1 MGTGEPPSYFHQYIF
16 TKIIY
21 FQVLWKQDNAIY
33 FIKFLG
39 LNPQSISTG
48 LLNVSLHFH
57 FQPINHVVF
66 MGFYLLIAMGKLIL
80 EGASRLDA
88 FSVYPFRT

>member
-16 TKIIY
+16 SLLF
-21 FQVLWKQDNAIY
+21 FQVLWKQDNVL

-57 FQPINHVVF
+57 FQPINQIVYL
-66 MGFYLLIAMGKLIL
+66 GFYLLVVMGQLIL
-80 EGASRLDA
+80 EGASRFDA

>member
-16 TKIIY
+16 SLYLIISYKFSENKIMCHQI
-21 FQVLWKQDNAIY
+21 
-33 FIKFLG
+33 LG

-57 FQPINHVVF
+57 FQPINQIVYL
-66 MGFYLLIAMGKLIL
+66 GFYLLVVMGKLIL

>member
-1 MGTGEPPSYFHQYIF
+1 MSHLAIF
-16 TKIIY
+16 TNIFLTLII
-21 FQVLWKQDNAIY
+21 FQVLWKQDNAI
-33 FIKFLG
+33 IQIILG

-48 LLNVSLHFH
+48 PLNVSLRFH

-66 MGFYLLIAMGKLIL
+66 MGFYLLVVMGKLIL

>member
-16 TKIIY
+16 Y
-21 FQVLWKQDNAIY
+21 SLFFQVLWKQDNVFHQIV
-33 FIKFLG
+33 LG

-48 LLNVSLHFH
+48 PLNVSLHFH
-57 FQPINHVVF
+57 FQPINQIVF
-66 MGFYLLIAMGKLIL
+66 LEFYLLIVMGKLIL

>member
-16 TKIIY
+16 SNFKFFKFSENKIMC
-21 FQVLWKQDNAIY
+21 
-33 FIKFLG
+33 FIKSLG

-57 FQPINHVVF
+57 FQPINQIVYL
-66 MGFYLLIAMGKLIL
+66 GFYLLVVMGKLIL

>member
-16 TKIIY
+16 NINY
-21 FQVLWKQDNAIY
+21 FFQVLWKQDNVI
-33 FIKFLG
+33 FIKSLG
-39 LNPQSISTG
+39 LNPQFISTSP
-48 LLNVSLHFH
+48 LNVSLHFH
-57 FQPINHVVF
+57 FQPINQIVYL
-66 MGFYLLIAMGKLIL
+66 GFYLLIVMGKLIL

>member
-1 MGTGEPPSYFHQYIF
+1 MGTGVPPSYFHQYIF
-16 TKIIY
+16 SYFY
-21 FQVLWKQDNAIY
+21 FQVLWKQDNVIF

-48 LLNVSLHFH
+48 PLNVSLHFH
-57 FQPINHVVF
+57 FQPINQIVYL
-66 MGFYLLIAMGKLIL
+66 GFYLLVVMGKLIL

>member
-16 TKIIY
+16 Y
-21 FQVLWKQDNAIY
+21 LLNFQVLWKQDNAI
-33 FIKFLG
+33 IQIILG

-57 FQPINHVVF
+57 FQPINQIVYLE
-66 MGFYLLIAMGKLIL
+66 FYLLIAMGKLIL

-88 FSVYPFRT
+88 FSVYPFPT

>member
-16 TKIIY
+16 TYLFIFKFSENKIMC
-21 FQVLWKQDNAIY
+21 F

-57 FQPINHVVF
+57 FQPINQIVYL
-66 MGFYLLIAMGKLIL
+66 GFYLLVVMGKLIL

>member
-1 MGTGEPPSYFHQYIF
+1 MYSSIVLRKTYI
-16 TKIIY
+16 
-21 FQVLWKQDNAIY
+21 
-33 FIKFLG
+33 G
-39 LNPQSISTG
+39 LNPRAISTSQ
-48 LLNVSLHFH
+48 LNVSLRFH

-66 MGFYLLIAMGKLIL
+66 MGFYLLIVMGKLIL

>member
-16 TKIIY
+16 SYFI
-21 FQVLWKQDNAIY
+21 FQVLWKQDNAI
-33 FIKFLG
+33 IQIILG

-48 LLNVSLHFH
+48 PLNVSLRFH

-66 MGFYLLIAMGKLIL
+66 MGFYLLIVMGKLIL